1 MKNLIVCLVLLFA
14 LSCSKDVV
22 PEQKVFENLPSCCV
36 NPVFSSDCE
45 EAFKDIYMF
54 YDLYGQTA
62 GYSGTKDTMYYDFIL
77 ADTLYK
83 IDIPEDVIYKY
94 ILRRHAIVCCN
105 MPKQILF
112 AGRSRKIKFTFRT
125 PTIKGRDIP
134 LPPPDAL
141 ISYGGLVGE
150 LVRIELVD

>member
-1 MKNLIVCLVLLFA
+1 MKNLFVCLVLLFA
-14 LSCSKDVV
+14 MSCSKAVI

-36 NPVFSSDCE
+36 NSVFSNCE
-45 EAFKDIYMF
+45 ESFKYTYTF
-54 YDLYGQTA
+54 YNLYGQTA
-62 GYSGTKDTMYYDFIL
+62 EYSGNRDSLRYYTIL

-94 ILRRHAIVCCN
+94 ILRRHAIICCN

-141 ISYGGLVGE
+141 ISYAGLVGE
-150 LVRIELVD
+150 LVRIELID

>member
-14 LSCSKDVV
+14 LSCSKAVV
-22 PEQKVFENLPSCCV
+22 PEQKVFENLPSCCKL
-36 NPVFSSDCE
+36 SSSACE
-45 EAFKDIYMF
+45 EEIKESYTF
-54 YDLYGQTA
+54 YNLYGETT
-62 GYSGTKDTMYYDFIL
+62 GCCGTKDTLYYDFIL

-83 IDIPEDVIYKY
+83 IDIPEDVIYQY

-112 AGRSRKIKFTFRT
+112 AGRSRKVKFTCRV
-125 PTIKGRDIP
+125 PLNKGYT
-134 LPPPDAL
+134 PPPNAL
-141 ISYGGLVGE
+141 ISYVGLEAE